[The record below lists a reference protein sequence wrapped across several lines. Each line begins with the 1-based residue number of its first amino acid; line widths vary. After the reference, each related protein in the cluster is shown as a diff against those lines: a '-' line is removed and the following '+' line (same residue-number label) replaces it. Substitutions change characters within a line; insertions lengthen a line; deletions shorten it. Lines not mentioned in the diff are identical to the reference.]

1 VQRWVLCYYSES
13 LGWLPMMYFET
24 AAEAANTRMKVLEMN
39 PGDDSKRFLV
49 MSKSRFEAYEQIRKA
64 VESL

>member
-1 VQRWVLCYYSES
+1 
-13 LGWLPMMYFET
+13 MMYFET